1 MKFIKKFL
9 NGTKEYLFT
18 SQDGS
23 IIWLAQETW
32 AFIKAAWKG
41 IGERLN
47 SLQMERES
55 RHSHDEDD
63 DV

>member
-9 NGTKEYLFT
+9 HGTKEYLFT

-23 IIWLAQETW
+23 IIWLVQETW

-47 SLQMERES
+47 SLQMERDS
-55 RHSHDEDD
+55 KRSHNEEDGE
-63 DV
+63 

>member
-23 IIWLAQETW
+23 IIWLFQETW

-47 SLQMERES
+47 TLQMERENK
-55 RHSHDEDD
+55 RSHDEYDE
-63 DV
+63 

>member
-9 NGTKEYLFT
+9 SGTKEYLFT

-23 IIWLAQETW
+23 IIWLVQETW

-47 SLQMERES
+47 SLQMERDS
-55 RHSHDEDD
+55 KRSHNEEDGE
-63 DV
+63 

>member
-9 NGTKEYLFT
+9 NGTKEYLVT

-23 IIWLAQETW
+23 IIWLVQETW
-32 AFIKAAWKG
+32 VFIKAAWKG

-47 SLQMERES
+47 SLQMERDS
-55 RHSHDEDD
+55 KRSHDEDD

>member
-1 MKFIKKFL
+1 MKFIKNFL

-23 IIWLAQETW
+23 IIWLVQETW

-47 SLQMERES
+47 SLQMERDS
-55 RHSHDEDD
+55 KRSQDKDD

>member
-23 IIWLAQETW
+23 IIWLFQETW

-47 SLQMERES
+47 TLQMERENK
-55 RHSHDEDD
+55 RSHGEDD
-63 DV
+63 E

>member
-9 NGTKEYLFT
+9 IGTKDYLFT

-23 IIWLAQETW
+23 IIWLVQETW

-47 SLQMERES
+47 SLQMERDS
-55 RHSHDEDD
+55 KRSHNEEDGK
-63 DV
+63 

>member
-9 NGTKEYLFT
+9 GGTKDYLLT

-23 IIWLAQETW
+23 IIWLFQETW
-32 AFIKAAWKG
+32 SFIKAAWKG

-47 SLQMERES
+47 TLQMERENK
-55 RHSHDEDD
+55 RSHDEDD
-63 DV
+63 E